1 MLSLVLSSLSGA
13 CARPE
18 PVASSC
24 PPCASVTPCPSALAI
39 ASAVPLDGLPPATG
53 GEPQA
58 TMQVDV
64 LVNGRL
70 FANGAQVDGGPRG
83 LLAIAQKV
91 QAANPEVRA
100 TIRADKDVSHGQV
113 IEVLDTLKQAGIS
126 RIAFAVS
133 PASPAASA
141 TP

>member
-91 QAANPEVRA
+91 QAAN
-100 TIRADKDVSHGQV
+100 SHGQV